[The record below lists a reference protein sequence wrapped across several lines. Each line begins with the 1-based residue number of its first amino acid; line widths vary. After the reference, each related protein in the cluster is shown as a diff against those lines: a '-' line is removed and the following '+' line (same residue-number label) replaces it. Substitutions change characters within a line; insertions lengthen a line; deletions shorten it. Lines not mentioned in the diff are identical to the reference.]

1 MNTTTTQSTPET
13 NAALVDHMPKDATE
27 WSEHHLP
34 LSIHA
39 RNLQRERQHIL
50 TLVEYLEKM
59 ELQNEN
65 HKP

>member
-1 MNTTTTQSTPET
+1 MSTPRPTPET
-13 NAALVDHMPKDATE
+13 DAALVDHMPKGATE
-27 WSEHHLP
+27 WSEHHLL

-65 HKP
+65 PKP